1 MLAPQTDGVQ
11 VPIWPRAAVHDTVA
25 AIVKQAAYRRE
36 LSTTLLDRVM
46 QWIQEALARLIESF
60 RGMPHGRLVATVA
73 AVIVGILIVARVV
86 YAARLRA
93 AVLEEGERRVGVGG
107 SARDPWREAERLA
120 ASGQF
125 TDAAHALY
133 RATVGLL
140 AASGLIRRHDSKT
153 SGEYARE
160 LRRGGAPAYAGFR
173 RFGSLYDRIIYGDGV
188 CNASEYTALLE
199 AARSVTVRGS
209 ERAA

>member
-1 MLAPQTDGVQ
+1 MLALQTGGVQ

-46 QWIQEALARLIESF
+46 QWIQEALARLTESF

-93 AVLEEGERRVGVGG
+93 AVLEEGERRVGVSGG
-107 SARDPWREAERLA
+107 ARDPWREAERLA

-140 AASGLIRRHDSKT
+140 QDEWRLCARASPGRCAGIRGVPALWLAVRSDH
-153 SGEYARE
+153 
-160 LRRGGAPAYAGFR
+160 LR
-173 RFGSLYDRIIYGDGV
+173 
-188 CNASEYTALLE
+188 
-199 AARSVTVRGS
+199 
-209 ERAA
+209 

>member
-60 RGMPHGRLVATVA
+60 RGVPHGRLVATVA

-93 AVLEEGERRVGVGG
+93 GVLEEGERRVGVGG
-107 SARDPWREAERLA
+107 GARDPWREAERLA

-153 SGEYARE
+153 SGDYARE
-160 LRRGGAPAYAGFR
+160 LRRRGTPAYAAFR

>member
-1 MLAPQTDGVQ
+1 MLAPQTDGAQ

-60 RGMPHGRLVATVA
+60 RGVPHGRLVATLA

-93 AVLEEGERRVGVGG
+93 AVLDEGERRVGVGG
-107 SARDPWREAERLA
+107 GARDPWRETERLA

-153 SGEYARE
+153 SGDYTRE
-160 LRRGGAPAYAGFR
+160 LRRRGAPAYAAFR

-199 AARSVTVRGS
+199 AARSVTLRGS